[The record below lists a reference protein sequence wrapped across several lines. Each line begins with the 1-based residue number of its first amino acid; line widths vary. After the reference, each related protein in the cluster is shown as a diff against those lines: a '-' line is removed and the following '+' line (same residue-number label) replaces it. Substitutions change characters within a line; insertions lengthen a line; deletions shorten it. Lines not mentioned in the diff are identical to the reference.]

1 MVINFADKAVLG
13 LAAVP
18 IMHEFRLSHT
28 QFGLIGTSFFALF
41 SLSAVLIG
49 ALANHFPTKWI
60 LLLMALSWAVV
71 QMPMILLLG
80 MAALVANR
88 VLLGLGEGPAFPVAV
103 HATYKWFP
111 NDRRSVPVSFLNLGA
126 AVGAGVRAPAIVYMI
141 LRFLACRV
149 RRAWRRWPRMVHSRA
164 IHRQGRTDI

>member
-1 MVINFADKAVLG
+1 MNALSGSVRAWLIVALLFSFMVINFADKAVLG

-18 IMHEFRLSHT
+18 IMHEFRLSYT
-28 QFGLIGTSFFALF
+28 QFGLIGTSFFVIF

-71 QMPMILLLG
+71 QMPMILRLG

-88 VLLGLGEGPAFPVAV
+88 VLL
-103 HATYKWFP
+103 
-111 NDRRSVPVSFLNLGA
+111 
-126 AVGAGVRAPAIVYMI
+126 RA
-141 LRFLACRV
+141 R
-149 RRAWRRWPRMVHSRA
+149 
-164 IHRQGRTDI
+164 